1 MSYDYPG
8 NVRELNNILEQALV
22 FGEQNFAE
30 IIEDSRIA
38 TSNLRISHE
47 SEATAAFPVV
57 EMKDKKPTSLIDSST
72 WKDMD
77 NYPDDWESL
86 LRLHV
91 RRMYEKCGHNLTKA
105 AKMIRISRNTA
116 KKYLDS

>member
-1 MSYDYPG
+1 M
-8 NVRELNNILEQALV
+8 EQALV

-38 TSNLRISHE
+38 TSNLRISNE
-47 SEATAAFPVV
+47 SEGTAAFPVV
-57 EMKDKKPTSLIDSST
+57 EMKDEKPTSLIDSST